1 MSWATT
7 LESVKKDNDNKQ
19 GHKMKYQVV
28 VIEDET
34 GDKDNIGEPNV
45 SLRMAEKVE
54 KGLNINLDHDNF
66 STDIEEVED

>member
-1 MSWATT
+1 
-7 LESVKKDNDNKQ
+7 
-19 GHKMKYQVV
+19 MKYQVV

-54 KGLNINLDHDNF
+54 KGLRINLDHDNF